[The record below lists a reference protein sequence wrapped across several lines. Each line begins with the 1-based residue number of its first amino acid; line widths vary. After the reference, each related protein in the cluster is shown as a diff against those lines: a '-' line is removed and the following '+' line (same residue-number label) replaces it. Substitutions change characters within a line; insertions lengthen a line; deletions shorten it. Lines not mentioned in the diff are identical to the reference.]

1 MTATDHDEDIARRAD
16 QLYAARAAMEDR
28 SRPAPRMG
36 IAEIMQF
43 LNDPGRSLSI
53 EEQRSLFTDPRLRAD
68 FQRLKSQTAIADL
81 PVLAAASSGDVST
94 RRFEG
99 GTLTIHQ
106 SRIPGQVYVVLRF
119 DRPQGA
125 PRTMLLEN
133 PEGDLIKRMLPAVDP
148 NGEVMFV
155 LDNKI
160 ASDQNFLRLISDP
173 TSTGSFLP

>member
-1 MTATDHDEDIARRAD
+1 MTADHADDIARRAD
-16 QLYAARAAMEDR
+16 ELYAARAAVEDR

-36 IAEIMQF
+36 IAEIMRF

-53 EEQRSLFTDPRLRAD
+53 EEQRSLFTDPQLRAD
-68 FQRLKSQTAIADL
+68 FRRLKSQTAIADL
-81 PVLAAASSGDVST
+81 PALAAASAGDVST

-119 DRPQGA
+119 DRLEGA
-125 PRTMLLEN
+125 PRAMLLETAGA
-133 PEGDLIKRMLPAVDP
+133 EIIKRMLPAADP
-148 NGEVMFV
+148 NGEVMLV
-155 LDNKI
+155 LDDRI
-160 ASDQNFLRLISDP
+160 ASDQAFLRVISDP